1 MEATNWDRKV
11 FRLRRIP
18 ASISTVKEAAKLLAT
33 ALQIDPGDVV
43 IGSIGRTD
51 EISEQFT
58 SKVATLQ
65 LKQVPA
71 CIRNNSADEEWH
83 FPVPGQPTASP
94 LLLDTHFEGWTALNT
109 VDPSTHHAD
118 IIALSGLG
126 SHPFGS
132 WQPRGN
138 DKTFMWLRDALP
150 FSIPGVRSFIYGY
163 DSKVLASHSFQSI
176 SDISTGFI
184 LALKNGGWNL
194 NSKKPIIFIAHSLG
208 GIVLKD
214 ACVQIAEAREATTA
228 CILNNIQGAI
238 MFGVPS
244 LGMEQSHLLAMVEGQ
259 ANETLV
265 QDLSRGNGNN
275 YLRQLRGRFDGICFT
290 RQARIIWAYETVES
304 PTIRQMPDQSWD
316 RNGPREVLVNPDS
329 ATSYHNRK
337 DKTSI
342 LPINE
347 NHSNMVKFSSGN
359 TNLGSILVLLR
370 EMCSSIMP
378 MPGHFLDIEASMR
391 ADQDRHF
398 TKRSTTLG
406 DATGFDD
413 RAIADLGKLLS
424 EAQKMHDQLYSP
436 ELDFRVRQIEDPF
449 QSTFQWIFQI
459 PTFCDWLQNDDF
471 KLLWIHGKP
480 GSGKSTLMKHVL
492 ESKQTWELLH
502 NWRRPGEIVCSFFLH
517 LRGTA
522 LQKSFEGVLR
532 SLIIQI
538 LAPHRLP
545 LEKKFQHI
553 LQNYRRLT
561 GHIKELTIQKE
572 QKERFLIKTT
582 KSIEELEA
590 ALNSFQE
597 EEKTSKENSE
607 NDKIIQKYQERLKS
621 LRGSQ
626 SEAESELESFA
637 ELLSNT
643 LSDLLNVLDIAK
655 GLQDIQERILLSNVI
670 EEFKEH
676 HEGFIH
682 RLERVLRFLVD
693 QDILQMDL
701 TLFFDALDEF
711 DGHINLISRF
721 IKSLVDGSKGSATR
735 IKVCFSSRPWESL
748 QRDFVG
754 FPSISLQEHT
764 AADIENYTI
773 GSLVASSAADRLI
786 LDLVPTIV
794 DKANGVFLWV
804 KLTIREILRT
814 ASMYQNQPKR
824 LREELNRV
832 LSQVPSDLQDY
843 YELIISR
850 ISISVRRY
858 TFALLELLIRPSIG
872 PPMTAKELR
881 DAVMVSHCSTPM
893 DVSRELPKINKA
905 SNASFGRERVKNDIN
920 IWSGGLV
927 EIVSGEDQDLP
938 QLMHQTVAEFT
949 MALAFKQIV
958 LGGLSTFINENG
970 HSFRVKYWISSTLVD
985 ESRRAELQQLV
996 AHHAQLS
1003 EHTTGHS
1010 QIKFIQE
1017 LPSTPFYKCLS
1028 QQIQYDDPSATIVAF
1043 MASSGLALC
1052 LRDWVSEHQGDLSR
1066 LSRGYLNNFLLRNHF
1081 LSSPSVPFDNRLPI
1095 LRLLLE
1101 NGFEIK
1107 RELFFFEKTLFNAWD
1122 REAVEAIESHE
1133 SSSALQE
1140 GNADLLY
1147 HNFAVEFLKHKQDP
1161 NVVLDVWWAG
1171 SAGIQVSPLHIASPS
1186 IAEICIQCGA
1196 ETNAC
1201 DSAGRTPLDWF
1212 LKYPDEVAKHKPPIE
1227 DRYNMCLL
1235 LTQAGGLTSR
1245 WDETVW
1251 LNALLE
1257 FEAEGFDTA
1266 ALREHFETQKKKN
1279 TKLFANIFNL
1289 SWIK

>member
-1 MEATNWDRKV
+1 MKATNWDRKV

-18 ASISTVKEAAKLLAT
+18 ASISTADEAAKLLAT
-33 ALQIDPGDVV
+33 ALQIDPSEVV
-43 IGSIGRTD
+43 IGSIGRID
-51 EISEQFT
+51 EISERFP

-71 CIRNNSADEEWH
+71 CIRSNSADEEWH

-94 LLLDTHFEGWTALNT
+94 LLLDTHFGGWTALNT

-118 IIALSGLG
+118 VIALSGLG

-150 FSIPGVRSFIYGY
+150 ASIPGVRSFIYGY

-176 SDISTGFI
+176 SDISTSFI

-290 RQARIIWAYETVES
+290 RQARIVWAYETVES

-329 ATSYHNRK
+329 ATSYYNRK
-337 DKTSI
+337 DKASI

-359 TNLGSILVLLR
+359 PNLGSILVLLR
-370 EMCSSIMP
+370 EICASTMP
-378 MPGHFLDIEASMR
+378 MSGHFSDVEGSAL
-391 ADQDRHF
+391 ADQDRDF
-398 TKRSTTLG
+398 TKSSAALE

-413 RAIADLGKLLS
+413 RAITDVGKLLS
-424 EAQKMHDQLYSP
+424 EARKMHGQLYSP
-436 ELDFRVRQIEDPF
+436 ELDFRVHQIEDPF
-449 QSTFQWIFQI
+449 QSTFQWIFQT

-502 NWRRPGEIVCSFFLH
+502 DWRRPSEIVCSFFLH

-538 LAPHRLP
+538 LAPHRL
-545 LEKKFQHI
+545 LMEKKFQHI
-553 LQNYRRLT
+553 LQKYRILT
-561 GHIKELTIQKE
+561 DHVKELTIQKE
-572 QKERFLIKTT
+572 QKQVFLTET
-582 KSIEELEA
+582 NKSIVELKTELILSQA
-590 ALNSFQE
+590 
-597 EEKTSKENSE
+597 EKTSRGFSE
-607 NDKIIQKYQERLKS
+607 NDEKIQLNQS
-621 LRGSQ
+621 LLEIHEESRK
-626 SEAESELESFA
+626 EAEFELKSFA
-637 ELLSNT
+637 ESSSNT
-643 LSDLLNVLDIAK
+643 LSNLQYILRIAK
-655 GLQDIQERILLSNVI
+655 RLQYSQERILLSNVI

-676 HEGFIH
+676 HEGSIH

-693 QDILQMDL
+693 QDIIQMDL

-721 IKSLVDGSKGSATR
+721 IRSLVDGSKSSATR

-764 AADIENYTI
+764 ATDIENYTI
-773 GSLVASSAADRLI
+773 GSLIASSAADPLV

-814 ASMYQNQPKR
+814 ASVYQNQPRR
-824 LREELNRV
+824 LREELHKA

-881 DAVMVSHCSTPM
+881 DAVIVSHCSTPM
-893 DVSRELPKINKA
+893 DVSRELSKIKKA
-905 SNASFGRERVKNDIN
+905 SNTFFEREQVKNDIN

-958 LGGLSTFINENG
+958 LGGLSTFINDNG

-1017 LPSTPFYKCLS
+1017 LPSTPFYKSLS

-1101 NGFEIK
+1101 NGFDIK

-1133 SSSALQE
+1133 SSSALHE
-1140 GNADLLY
+1140 GKADLLY
-1147 HNFAVEFLKHKQDP
+1147 HNFAAEFLKHKQDP

-1171 SAGIQVSPLHIASPS
+1171 TAGIQVSPLHIASPS
-1186 IAEICIQCGA
+1186 IAEMCIQCGA

-1212 LKYPDEVAKHKPPIE
+1212 LQYPDEVAKHKPPIE
-1227 DRYNMCLL
+1227 DRYKMCLL
-1235 LTQAGGLTSR
+1235 LIQAGGLASR
-1245 WDETVW
+1245 WDETMW

-1257 FEAEGFDTA
+1257 FEAEGFDTT

-1279 TKLFANIFNL
+1279 TGLFASIFKL
-1289 SWIK
+1289 GWVK